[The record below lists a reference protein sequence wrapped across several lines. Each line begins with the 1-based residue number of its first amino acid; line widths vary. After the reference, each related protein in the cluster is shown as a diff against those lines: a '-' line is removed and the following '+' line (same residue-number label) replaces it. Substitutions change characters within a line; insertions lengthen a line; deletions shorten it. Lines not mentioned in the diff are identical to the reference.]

1 MPIER
6 EYSKILAMPD
16 DDLFRW
22 RADVRVIL
30 SVRTDAQLS
39 VLFEASL
46 QEIVHRAGQAW
57 DVVRS
62 RNRARWGVA

>member
-1 MPIER
+1 
-6 EYSKILAMPD
+6 MPD

-22 RADVRVIL
+22 RTDVRLIL
-30 SVRTDAQLS
+30 SMPDAELS

-57 DVVRS
+57 ALVKSHNGLR
-62 RNRARWGVA
+62 

>member
-6 EYSKILAMPD
+6 EYSKIVAMPD

-22 RADVRVIL
+22 RTDVRLIL
-30 SVRTDAQLS
+30 SQRTDAELS
-39 VLFEASL
+39 ALFEASL

-57 DVVRS
+57 AVVKSHSGRGDL
-62 RNRARWGVA
+62 A